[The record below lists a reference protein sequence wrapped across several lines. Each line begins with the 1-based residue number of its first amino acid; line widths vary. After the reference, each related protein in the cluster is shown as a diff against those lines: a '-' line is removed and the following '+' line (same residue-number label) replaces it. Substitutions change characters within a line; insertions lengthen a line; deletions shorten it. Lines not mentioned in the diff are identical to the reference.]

1 MKKEQKLPSWF
12 NGELYKEGGI
22 ATNKV
27 SAEEYTLNNVEL
39 SMYDFIIGSLFLAEM
54 NIIKPDQVED
64 LKKGLEWFK
73 EANKKAYDILL
84 NEENTQI

>member
-12 NGELYKEGGI
+12 KGELYKEGSIVRNRFSG
-22 ATNKV
+22 
-27 SAEEYTLNNVEL
+27 EEYTLNNVEH
-39 SMYDFIIGSLFLAEM
+39 SMYDFIIGGLVLQEM
-54 NIIKPDQVED
+54 NIIKPNQVEE
-64 LKKGLEWFK
+64 LKKALEWFK